1 MLSLFRSVML
11 LGAIEW
17 ALLAVSVSPWL
28 KAYFRAQLVYT
39 LLLGVLLAVNAEPWI
54 YEMWFTV
61 LTLCI
66 LVTATGFLWEC
77 LKEHDAKWIVLIQS
91 LVLPNVLIVG
101 AYNGL
106 KASTE
111 RIPSYIWIS
120 LGMSAILMT
129 LGIALSTVAILTERK
144 LRVPAVTL
152 SLLWLMQGAYQYGFS
167 LAYQSHEHLWRLI
180 NEFVPATLVIV
191 AFLVIGWRQRCIE

>member
-17 ALLAVSVSPWL
+17 ALLAISVSQWL
-28 KAYFRAQLVYT
+28 KAYFRAQLIYT
-39 LLLGVLLAVNAEPWI
+39 LLLGVLLAVNAEAWI

-66 LVTATGFLWEC
+66 LVTAMGFLWEC
-77 LKEHDAKWIVLIQS
+77 LKEHQVKWIVLIQS

-106 KASTE
+106 KVSTGI
-111 RIPSYIWIS
+111 IPSYIWIS

-167 LAYQSHEHLWRLI
+167 LTYQSHEHLWRLI
-180 NEFVPATLVIV
+180 NEFIPATLVIV